1 MSQASASAGP
11 RRIGVFG
18 GAFDP
23 PHCAHV
29 ALAQAAIEQLQLDE
43 LRVVPTG
50 YAWHKNR
57 PLSPPDHRLN
67 MAWLAF
73 SSLPCVNV
81 DDRELRRAGPSY
93 SIDTLE
99 ALRKEQPG
107 CLLFLVIGGDQL
119 AAFDKWRRWQD
130 ILALA
135 TVCVAQRLPQLG
147 ASDNTAAQAPVLPG
161 LISLQFP
168 AMSVSATAIRQRLAS
183 QSHSAGSPKADLR
196 GLVPEDVARY
206 ISEHELYKALP
217 ISI

>member
-1 MSQASASAGP
+1 M
-11 RRIGVFG
+11 
-18 GAFDP
+18 
-23 PHCAHV
+23 
-29 ALAQAAIEQLQLDE
+29 ALARAAIDQLQLDE

-57 PLSPPDHRLN
+57 PLSPPDHRLK

-73 SSLPCVNV
+73 SGLACVYV

-93 SIDTLE
+93 TIDTLE
-99 ALRKEQPG
+99 ALRQEQPG
-107 CLLFLVIGGDQL
+107 CMLFLMIGGDQL

-147 ASDNTAAQAPVLPG
+147 APADMQALAPALPG

-168 AMSVSATAIRQRLAS
+168 AMPVSATDIRQRLAS
-183 QSHSAGSPKADLR
+183 QSHVPGSPPADLR

-206 ISEHELYKALP
+206 ISEHRLYQAIPL
-217 ISI
+217 SI

>member
-1 MSQASASAGP
+1 MSQASAQPRP

-23 PHCAHV
+23 PHAAHV
-29 ALAQAAIEQLQLDE
+29 ALARTAIDQLQLDE

-57 PLSPPDHRLN
+57 PLSRPDHRLN
-67 MAWLAF
+67 MALLAF
-73 SSLPCVNV
+73 SGMPGVHV

-93 SIDTLE
+93 TIDTLE
-99 ALRKEQPG
+99 ALRQEQPG
-107 CLLFLVIGGDQL
+107 CMLFLMIGGDQL

-130 ILALA
+130 ILVLA

-147 ASDNTAAQAPVLPG
+147 APADTQALVPALPG
-161 LISLQFP
+161 LKSLQFP
-168 AMSVSATAIRQRLAS
+168 AMPVSATDIRQRLAS
-183 QSHSAGSPKADLR
+183 QSQVPGSPPADLR
-196 GLVPEDVARY
+196 GLVPEDVASY
-206 ISEHELYKALP
+206 ISQHGLYQALP

>member
-1 MSQASASAGP
+1 MSQATTPAGP

-23 PHCAHV
+23 PHLAHV
-29 ALAQAAIEQLQLDE
+29 ALARAAIDQLQLDE

-57 PLSPPDHRLN
+57 PLSPSDHRLK
-67 MAWLAF
+67 MALLAF
-73 SSLPCVNV
+73 SGLRGVNV

-93 SIDTLE
+93 TIDTLE
-99 ALRKEQPG
+99 ALCQEQPG
-107 CLLFLVIGGDQL
+107 CVLFLVIGGDQL

-135 TVCVAQRLPQLG
+135 TVCVAERLPQVG
-147 ASDNTAAQAPVLPG
+147 AAANTAAQAPALPG
-161 LISLQFP
+161 LIPLQFP
-168 AMSVSATAIRQRLAS
+168 AMPVSATDIRQRLAS
-183 QSHSAGSPKADLR
+183 QSHAPGSPPADLR

-206 ISEHELYKALP
+206 ISEHGLYKALP